1 MEELEYSSL
10 LRRLIEKATEL
21 DGGPNH
27 KLTAEGFIAA
37 VVCYVRDVSD
47 PDSQRLK
54 NMLKLKLPTAI
65 SDPNNI
71 ATDFILHATS
81 KATPES
87 RRIDESYIEGCLKK
101 ARCIAASEGSGEV
114 HAYQLLKCILDEPND
129 FIRNYIVFDDL
140 FETEQTVPGTQA
152 LEDAYTRILGNDT
165 AEAQKSSHS
174 GECKKETRKEA
185 QKSIADIIKRTKQ
198 IQEYL
203 SERVFGQDNAVSV
216 FVEGYFRAEL
226 SSLTDKSSNRPR
238 ATFLFAGPPGV
249 GKTFLAEKAAEA
261 ISYAEG
267 KEIPFVRFDMSE
279 YCDKESSLEFIG
291 SDGVYKGSKSGNF
304 TSFVK
309 KNPRCLILLDEVE
322 KAHISIIHL
331 FLQILDAGRI
341 RDSKTDEEVSLASA
355 IMVFTTN
362 AGKQLYENSE
372 SIDFSVLP
380 RKVILKALQKDV
392 EPNTKTPY
400 FPAAICS
407 RFASGNVIMFNHIR
421 AHELWKIANREVLR
435 SAESFT
441 NETGIGIS
449 VDEKAYTALL
459 LAEGGA
465 ADARAVTSQARTF
478 LNNEI
483 YEMLRLL
490 SSDRSKTD
498 IGKLEDISI
507 EVNLPADND
516 DVNCLFNNTET
527 QNVLI
532 VSTLDIIANCREQSS
547 SVDFLGAD
555 DTESAKS
562 IVHNNELSFAIV
574 DLSLGER
581 GDSELLNQEDIES
594 TGRDILWYL
603 RENLPNLPIY
613 VLEKN
618 SQTLSKEEKRSLLK
632 QGIRGILQIGDNAA
646 AFDRSIEDIC
656 VRVHQQKSMN
666 MLARANKL
674 ISFETSQKV
683 SEDGKHAVI
692 TLFDF
697 ETETAIEAEDSS
709 NIMSTV
715 SRPNIRFEHVIGAED
730 AKKEL
735 KYFVEYLKNPGKFIG
750 TGVSAPKGVILY
762 GPPGTGKTMLA
773 KAMAS
778 ESNATFLFAE
788 GNQFLSRYADGGSE
802 KVHEFFRTA
811 RKYAPSILFI
821 DEIDAIAKER
831 RGEDQ
836 TGAEATLTAFLT
848 EMDGFNK
855 DLSKPVFVLAATNF
869 DVESGGSKSLD
880 PALMRRFDR
889 RVLIDLPNKA
899 ERRTYLEMKINKN
912 NVFNVSDSKLENI
925 VVRST
930 GMSLAALES
939 VAELALRMA
948 IRDGEMK
955 VADEIFE
962 KAFETFN
969 SGESQKWDS
978 ATIERVARHEA
989 GHAFLCWHGGETPS
1003 YVTVVARANHGGY
1016 MQHGDNEEK
1025 TIYTK
1030 RELIGRIRT
1039 SLGGRAAEMVYYGSE
1054 DGISTG
1060 AAGDLE
1066 TATSLA
1072 KRLICS
1078 YGMVE
1083 EFGLA
1088 AVDPNSV
1095 SGELSNE
1102 IRKSI
1107 NNILDIELKKAIRI
1121 ISENREAVD
1130 KLIEKLLKDDY
1141 AAGDEIDAIF
1151 ASCIKG

>member
-1 MEELEYSSL
+1 MEELEYSPL

-21 DGGPNH
+21 DGEPNH

-65 SDPNNI
+65 SDPNDI
-71 ATDFILHATS
+71 ATDFILHATG

-114 HAYQLLKCILDEPND
+114 HAYRLLKCILDEPND

-140 FETEQTVPGTQA
+140 SETEQTVPGIQT
-152 LEDAYTRILGNDT
+152 LEDAYTRIFGSDT

-185 QKSIADIIKRTKQ
+185 QKSIADIIKRTKL

-261 ISYAEG
+261 ISYVEE

-304 TSFVK
+304 TSFVE

-362 AGKQLYENSE
+362 VGKQLYENSE

-392 EPNTKTPY
+392 DTNTKTPY

-407 RFASGNVIMFNHIR
+407 RFASGNVVMFNHIR
-421 AHELWKIANREVLR
+421 AHELWEMTKREVLR

-441 NETGIGIS
+441 KRTGIGVS

-483 YEMLRLL
+483 YEMFRLL
-490 SSDRSKTD
+490 SSDRSKTG
-498 IGKLEDISI
+498 IGKLEEISI
-507 EVNLPADND
+507 EVDLKSDND
-516 DVNCLFNNTET
+516 EINCLFNNTEM
-527 QNVLI
+527 QNAMM
-532 VSTLDIIANCREQSS
+532 VSTSDIIEECMKQSS
-547 SVDFLGAD
+547 GVVFLGAED
-555 DTESAKS
+555 IKSAKN
-562 IVHNNELSFAIV
+562 IVHNNELSFAVV
-574 DLSLGER
+574 DLSLRER

-594 TGRDILWYL
+594 TGRDIFWYL

-632 QGIRGILQIGDNAA
+632 QGIRGILRIGDDAA
-646 AFDRSIEDIC
+646 TFDRSIEDIC

-715 SRPNIRFEHVIGAED
+715 SRPNIRFDHVIGAED

-773 KAMAS
+773 KAMAG

-788 GNQFLSRYADGGSE
+788 GNQFLSRYVGGGSE
-802 KVHEFFRTA
+802 KVHELFRTA

-831 RGEDQ
+831 RGEDR

-899 ERRTYLEMKINKN
+899 ERRTYLKMKINKN

-948 IRDGEMK
+948 IRNGEMK
-955 VADEIFE
+955 VTNEVFE

-978 ATIERVARHEA
+978 ATLERVARHEA
-989 GHAFLCWHGGETPS
+989 GHAFLCWQGGETPS

-1016 MQHGDNEEK
+1016 MQRGDNEEK
-1025 TIYTK
+1025 PIYTK

-1039 SLGGRAAEMVYYGSE
+1039 SLGGRAAEMVYYGNE

-1066 TATSLA
+1066 TATSLS

-1088 AVDPNSV
+1088 AVDPNSA

-1130 KLIEKLLKDDY
+1130 KLVEKLLKDDY